1 MKTFKRINNFNDNL
15 LSFDYGMLFFRI
27 SVSIQLMVVH
37 GLKKIGIGT
46 GTVETVPNPFNLT
59 VEFNQFFAIAAN
71 LIFPLFVIIGW
82 YTRLATIPILSV
94 TLIGYFVVHWG
105 DALLV
110 SDIPF
115 MYSVAFLF
123 IAFCGAGKFSL
134 DKIFRPN

>member
-1 MKTFKRINNFNDNL
+1 MKTIQKINALNDKL
-15 LSFDYGMLFFRI
+15 VPFDYGMFFFRTFV
-27 SVSIQLMVVH
+27 SVQLVVVH

-46 GTVETVPNPFNLT
+46 GIAEAVPNPFNLP
-59 VEFNQFFAIAAN
+59 VEFNKMFAITAN

-105 DALLV
+105 DPLLM

-115 MYSVAFLF
+115 MYSLSFLF
-123 IAFCGAGKFSL
+123 IACCGAGKFSI
-134 DKIFRPN
+134 DKIVRPN